1 MSRIPLWCKAKDVRL
16 IPKQKTYA
24 CMYGCWNTFKLIFLI
39 KFFSAFM
46 KCFDLTQ
53 EFLLQLLLYQKRN
66 FFSNDHNLTWI
77 ESFFDE
83 AEVW

>member
-1 MSRIPLWCKAKDVRL
+1 
-16 IPKQKTYA
+16 
-24 CMYGCWNTFKLIFLI
+24 
-39 KFFSAFM
+39 M

-66 FFSNDHNLTWI
+66 FFSNDHNLTWL